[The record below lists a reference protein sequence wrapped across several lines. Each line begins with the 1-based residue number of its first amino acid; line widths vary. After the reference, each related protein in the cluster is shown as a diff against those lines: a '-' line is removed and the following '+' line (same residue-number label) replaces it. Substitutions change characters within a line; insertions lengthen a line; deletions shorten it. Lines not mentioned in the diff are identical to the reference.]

1 MSKIVLSYRRSD
13 SQAIAGRIADRLI
26 AQFGDHSVF
35 MDVDNIPFG
44 IDFRQHIQSVLA
56 QAEVLIAVVG
66 PDWLGAGADGGSRI
80 QAEDDPV
87 RVEIETALRQDIMVI
102 PVLVNGAGMPKAAAL
117 PDSLKNFAFLNAAP
131 VDVGRDFRPH
141 VDRLI
146 KSIGEFLARKSG
158 GTVRTLPNQSTA
170 AAPTTGQAPTAPTL
184 ANSRVLI
191 AGFAAVLLLAA
202 GAATWQL
209 KFRDTA
215 SSTPTSIGDVT
226 QAADDARWAQ
236 LKDTKDIGLLRHF
249 VEQYPDSKHRAE
261 AEHRVLGL
269 ALTPGDRSSPPTT
282 SDDED
287 WTQAKAADTFDA
299 YQTYLKAHPR
309 GEHVAEANQAAAEV
323 RPIANAVKQEPGI
336 GVLLPGHTAI
346 VDDRDPMCKR
356 SEVKVVTGG
365 DVTKVPMVYRTK
377 KCVPRDQ
384 FP

>member
-66 PDWLGAGADGGSRI
+66 PDWLGAGPDGGSRM

-102 PVLVNGAGMPKAAAL
+102 PVLVNGAGMPKAATL

-131 VDVGRDFRPH
+131 VDAGRDFRPH

-146 KSIGEFLARKSG
+146 QSIGEGLARKSG
-158 GTVRTLPNQSTA
+158 GTAPTLPNQSTA
-170 AAPTTGQAPTAPTL
+170 AAPGRAPARM
-184 ANSRVLI
+184 NSRALI

-209 KFRDTA
+209 KIRDTA
-215 SSTPTSIGDVT
+215 SSTPTSTGDVT
-226 QAADDARWAQ
+226 RAADDAQWAQ

-269 ALTPGDRSSPPTT
+269 ALTPGDRSSPPAT

-356 SEVKVVTGG
+356 GEVKVVTGG

>member
-66 PDWLGAGADGGSRI
+66 PDWLGAGGSRI
-80 QAEDDPV
+80 QEEDDPV

-102 PVLVNGAGMPKAAAL
+102 PVLVNGAGMPKAATL

-146 KSIGEFLARKSG
+146 QSIGEVLARKSG
-158 GTVRTLPNQSTA
+158 GTAGVAPNQPTA
-170 AAPTTGQAPTAPTL
+170 AARTTGQAAPAR
-184 ANSRVLI
+184 ANSRALI

-209 KFRDTA
+209 KSRDTA
-215 SSTPTSIGDVT
+215 SSTSTGDVT
-226 QAADDARWAQ
+226 RAADDAQWAQ

-249 VEQYPDSKHRAE
+249 VWQFPDSKHRAE

-269 ALTPGDRSSPPTT
+269 ALTPGDRSSPSAN

-287 WTQAKAADTFDA
+287 WAQAKAVDTFDA

-356 SEVKVVTGG
+356 GEVKVVTGG